1 MNKKATPLDR
11 KQLEQLIFGEAQVR
25 RFTQDSPILPDVW
38 IEFGRRRGERV
49 DLLLN
54 PYRDVS
60 PGELF
65 KALKARLK
73 SARKTKLWNK
83 FHPEDSSSPE
93 IAYNQSTVVAK
104 LYFDE
109 LAQVVLP
116 MTGWWRKYI
125 LKSQQVTP
133 VKHSFTEFVSDKKG
147 ALKDLKILAEGSNNS
162 SKLKYPPEWSWMV
175 KVIGLLCYAQANEL
189 DSASLG
195 TSDEICMDVFS
206 SLMIGGETLESRSKP
221 LVWTVALNR
230 EATIAIWRSAL
241 AVKAD
246 AARLL
251 FNISCKSLCWGVID
265 SGIDATHPAF
275 RMRDGSGKLRP
286 LKRKSNN
293 WTDKTRVKA
302 TYDFRKLR
310 QILTT
315 IDEGVDG
322 DEISPE
328 AAKTLMKLFPASSLN
343 EMGFEQR
350 VQTLRDALN
359 YGYFINWDA
368 LERVLRMNHD
378 EHYEPPRHEHGTHVA
393 GILAGCWLKEENKI
407 DEGRDLIGVCPD
419 INLFDLRVLR
429 DDGKGDEFSI
439 MAALQF
445 VRYLNSH
452 MEYTSVHGVNMS
464 LSIRH
469 DVSNYACG
477 CTPICEESNRLAHAG
492 TVVVAAAGNQ
502 GYLQYLMADGQPT
515 EGYRSISVTDPGNA
529 DGVITVGS
537 THAIRPHSYGVS
549 FFSSRGP
556 TGDGRTKPDLVAP
569 GEKIKSAIPDGKAG
583 TKDGTSMAAPH
594 VSGAAALLMARHTE
608 LIGKPDRVKEILC
621 KTASDLGR
629 ERYFQGWGMV
639 DALRAIQSV

>member
-1 MNKKATPLDR
+1 MKSQATPLER
-11 KQLEQLIFGEAQVR
+11 KQLEQLIFGETQVR

-38 IEFGRRRGERV
+38 IEYGKRRGERI

-54 PYRDVS
+54 PYGDQS

-73 SARKTKLWNK
+73 EARKSELWGQY
-83 FHPEDSSSPE
+83 HPDDSSSPE
-93 IAYNQSTVVAK
+93 IAYNQATVVAK

-109 LAQVVLP
+109 LIQVVLP
-116 MTGWWRKYI
+116 MTGWWDKYI
-125 LKSQQVTP
+125 RNSKKTTPAKKSFDKFAMDKRGV
-133 VKHSFTEFVSDKKG
+133 VKDFQNLREAPNT
-147 ALKDLKILAEGSNNS
+147 
-162 SKLKYPPEWSWMV
+162 SKLKYPPEWLWMV
-175 KVIGLLCYAQANEL
+175 KIIGLICYAQSNEL
-189 DSASLG
+189 EKSILE
-195 TSDEICMDVFS
+195 TSDETCMEVFS
-206 SLMIGGETLESRSKP
+206 DLMGEEISPDSKKEP
-221 LVWTVALNR
+221 LVWTVTVNR
-230 EATIAIWRSAL
+230 EATISMWRSTL

-251 FNISCKSLCWGVID
+251 FHISCKSLCWAVVD

-275 RMRDGSGKLRP
+275 RMRDGEDKLVKLNPKSGD
-286 LKRKSNN
+286 
-293 WTDKTRVKA
+293 WTAKTRVKA
-302 TYDFRKLR
+302 TYDFRKMR

-315 IDEGVDG
+315 IDEGADG
-322 DEISPE
+322 ETMSPE
-328 AAKTLMKLFPASSLN
+328 AEKILTDLFPASSVD
-343 EMGFEQR
+343 EMSFEQR
-350 VQTLRDALN
+350 VQSLRDALN
-359 YGYFINWDA
+359 FGNYVNWDI
-368 LERVLRMNHD
+368 LERVLKVKHD
-378 EHYEPPRHEHGTHVA
+378 KDYQPPLHEHGTHVA
-393 GILAGCWLKEENKI
+393 GILAGCWKKDENNI
-407 DEGRDLIGVCPD
+407 DEGEDLIGVCPD
-419 INLFDLRVLR
+419 LSLFDLRVLG

-445 VRYLNSH
+445 IRYLNSH
-452 MEYTSVHGVNMS
+452 KEFTSVHGVNMS

-469 DVSNYACG
+469 DVANYACG

-537 THAIRPHSYGVS
+537 THALRPHSYGVS

-569 GEKIKSAIPDGKAG
+569 GEKIKSSIPDGKAG

-608 LIGKPDRVKEILC
+608 LVGKPDRVKEILC

-639 DALRAIQSV
+639 DILRAIQSV